1 MALRTPGLRP
11 IEPHATVLLSYR
23 YFVPG
28 EPKAR
33 SLDRLRRQLE
43 WLRSAY
49 RPISI
54 PQLLKGLEQGTVPDR
69 SIVVTTDDAK
79 FDIYEVSEEFRN
91 FGVPLAIFVCVGW
104 VTLHDFSEND
114 TLIRAV
120 DALEWYRGP
129 DTRIRFGNRYI
140 CDLSA
145 SKKAMNVD
153 WILNERQS
161 LLPHLEELCTKIS
174 ALGDS
179 RHSKHTIC
187 NWSELQELA
196 SSGSYIGAHSISHI
210 PISQMSAVR
219 RNFEINESKR
229 VIEAK
234 FGSCTSFAYPY
245 GMRVTHNSSIQTE
258 LRSAGFQAAFL
269 NHSDVV
275 IESSPKFELPRIA
288 IPDAPMP
295 LTEFKTRVQGG
306 GIPFQR
312 LKGHFWPT

>member
-1 MALRTPGLRP
+1 M
-11 IEPHATVLLSYR
+11 
-23 YFVPG
+23 
-28 EPKAR
+28 
-33 SLDRLRRQLE
+33 
-43 WLRSAY
+43 
-49 RPISI
+49 
-54 PQLLKGLEQGTVPDR
+54 PDR